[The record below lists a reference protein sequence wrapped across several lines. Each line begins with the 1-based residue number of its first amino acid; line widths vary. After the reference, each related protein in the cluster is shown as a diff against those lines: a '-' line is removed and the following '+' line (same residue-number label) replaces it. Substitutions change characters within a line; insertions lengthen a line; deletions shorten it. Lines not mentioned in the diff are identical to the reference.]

1 MSHATRVNESC
12 HTCAWVMS
20 HMWMCHVTRMNEWII
35 PQMWMSHTS
44 HTKRVDKSCPTW
56 HPVVP
61 HVWRLNDVLM
71 NHVPRFVERSI
82 ERLIG
87 TCPTWQRVMPHVW
100 IRWSHTFIKR
110 FLDTCRWIVSH
121 IFVGVSLWM
130 RHVKQLWHNSSTRV
144 AWHTYQRV
152 MPHVWIRSSHKY
164 GWTAPDGSCQ
174 MQEKVAFAELL
185 PNMSHMWMNDTCD
198 WRNRTLVRVQ

>member
-1 MSHATRVNESC
+1 
-12 HTCAWVMS
+12 
-20 HMWMCHVTRMNEWII
+20 
-35 PQMWMSHTS
+35 
-44 HTKRVDKSCPTW
+44 
-56 HPVVP
+56 
-61 HVWRLNDVLM
+61 M
-71 NHVPRFVERSI
+71 NHVPRFI
-82 ERLIG
+82 ERFIKRFIG

-174 MQEKVAFAELL
+174 MQKKVAFAEVMPNQISSHTCGWAAPYRSCQRHEYVSFANLPPYLL
-185 PNMSHMWMNDTCD
+185 IECPVYSTPVTGDTKNCIRWTNTLPTLIQSHVW
-198 WRNRTLVRVQ
+198 VSSAG